1 MPINCSAQVLTGQD
15 GSIYFRPAGTRACLE
30 DFADFQDTAN
40 ITLPADHDFRVG
52 DPVTFSEEDGGHID
66 SALNTTD
73 TFFVVAVTRTSMQV
87 SATEGGDAIDM
98 NGNGGIPD
106 GAGTE
111 NSAGHINVQ
120 YAEYA
125 AICNVENWSAS
136 LTRESIDTTTLPC
149 GVNATTGRMAPFRTS
164 QSGYASGEGSMTVQF
179 TDDQTSLANR
189 LLANSMARNQEG
201 ASVRLFISTR
211 DDGAGEVDLDNSLYI
226 EGPISIQGFS
236 VSVTPEDATTAEL
249 NFSFSGQPTH
259 LFDFD

>member
-30 DFADFQDTAN
+30 DFDDFVGSQAD
-40 ITLPADHDFRVG
+40 ITLPGDHDFRVG
-52 DPVTFSEEDGGHID
+52 DPVTFSEEDGGNLD
-66 SALNTTD
+66 SNLNTTD
-73 TFFVVAVTRTSMQV
+73 TFFVVAVTRTTMQV
-87 SATEGGDAIDM
+87 SATEGGTAIQMAGD
-98 NGNGGIPD
+98 GGT
-106 GAGTE
+106 GTA

-125 AICNVENWSAS
+125 AVCNVENWSAS

-149 GVNATTGRMAPFRTS
+149 GVNTTTSRLAPFRTQ

-189 LLANSMARNQEG
+189 LLGNSMARNQDG
-201 ASVRLFISTR
+201 ASVRLFVSTR
-211 DDGAGEVDLDNSLYI
+211 DDGAGHVDLDNSLYI

-259 LFDFD
+259 LFDFS

>member
-30 DFADFQDTAN
+30 DFDDFQDDAN
-40 ITLPADHDFRVG
+40 ITLPGDHDFRVG
-52 DPVTFSEEDGGHID
+52 DPVTFAEEDGATID
-66 SALNTTD
+66 TALNTTD
-73 TFFVVAVTRTSMQV
+73 TFFVVAVTRTTMQV
-87 SATEGGDAIDM
+87 SATEGGTAITM
-98 NGNGGIPD
+98 NGDGGT
-106 GAGTE
+106 GTA

-125 AICNVENWSAS
+125 AVCNVENWSAS
-136 LTRESIDTTTLPC
+136 LTRETIDTTTLPC
-149 GVNATTGRMAPFRTS
+149 GVNTTTSRLAPFRTQ

-179 TDDQTSLANR
+179 TSDQTSLANR

-211 DDGAGEVDLDNSLYI
+211 DDGAGEVDLNHSLYI

>member
-30 DFADFQDTAN
+30 DWADFQDDAT
-40 ITLPADHDFRVG
+40 ITLPSDHDFRVG
-52 DPVTFSEEDGGHID
+52 DPVVFTVEGGASLDTALTAGEEV
-66 SALNTTD
+66 
-73 TFFVVAVTRTSMQV
+73 FVVATTATTFQV
-87 SATEGGDAIDM
+87 AATPGGAAIVM
-98 NGNGGIPD
+98 NGDGGT
-106 GAGTE
+106 GTA

-120 YAEYA
+120 YSEYA
-125 AICNVENWSAS
+125 AVCNVTQWSAS
-136 LTRESIDTTTLPC
+136 LTRENIDTTTLPC
-149 GVNATTGRMAPFRTS
+149 GVGATASRMAPFRTS

-189 LLANSMARNQEG
+189 LLGNSMARNQEG
-201 ASVRLFISTR
+201 AAVRLFVSTR
-211 DDGAGEVDLDNSLYI
+211 DDGTGHLDLDNSLYI

-259 LFDFD
+259 LFDFT